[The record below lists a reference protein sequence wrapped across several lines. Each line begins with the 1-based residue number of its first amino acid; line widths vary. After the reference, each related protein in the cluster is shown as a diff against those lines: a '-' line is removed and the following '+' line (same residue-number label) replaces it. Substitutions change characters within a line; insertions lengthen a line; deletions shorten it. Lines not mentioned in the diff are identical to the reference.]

1 MLNSEDKNKN
11 TQSFTDKTPPK
22 KEAFLGKTID
32 IKAELSGD
40 EDLVIEGKFQGKIDI
55 KDNDLTV
62 EHNAEVDAEI
72 HARPSQ
78 RKYPCCRKSVYR
90 ERWPDGRRHRSGP
103 YFHHGR
109 RPVQGQHEDDLI
121 HSVNF
126 GRRDSLSVRSGNGTR
141 IVFVLST
148 QSPFRIIA
156 CDRDERI

>member
-72 HARPSQ
+72 HARNISI
-78 RKYPCCRKSVYR
+78 RGRVKGNIHAAGKVYI
-90 ERWPDGRRHRSGP
+90 EKDGQMVG
-103 YFHHGR
+103 
-109 RPVQGQHEDDLI
+109 DI
-121 HSVNF
+121 AAA
-126 GRRDSLSVRSGNGTR
+126 R
-141 IVFVLST
+141 ISIMDGAQFKGSMKMISYI
-148 QSPFRIIA
+148 Q
-156 CDRDERI
+156 